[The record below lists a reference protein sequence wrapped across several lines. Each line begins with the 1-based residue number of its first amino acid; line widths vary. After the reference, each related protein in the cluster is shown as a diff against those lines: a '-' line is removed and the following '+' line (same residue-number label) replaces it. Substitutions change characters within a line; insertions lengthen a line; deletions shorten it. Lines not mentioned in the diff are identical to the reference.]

1 MYHAH
6 APPPQPA
13 SLVTRQRSRADSVS
27 SLASS
32 DLSLSSAGSC
42 ASVRDFAAR
51 IRGLQQE
58 NLDLRLVSKSTGH
71 VTTMLT
77 SDWSSTGCEYFCW
90 RRDWGRPSSNLQH
103 SRGHTR
109 PSRGATA
116 SAAPRTLPPLGTRR
130 RRYKLS

>member
-13 SLVTRQRSRADSVS
+13 SLVTRQRSRSRADSVS

-58 NLDLRLVSKSTGH
+58 NLDLRWE
-71 VTTMLT
+71 T
-77 SDWSSTGCEYFCW
+77 S
-90 RRDWGRPSSNLQH
+90 H
-103 SRGHTR
+103 
-109 PSRGATA
+109 
-116 SAAPRTLPPLGTRR
+116 
-130 RRYKLS
+130 

>member
-6 APPPQPA
+6 PPPPQP
-13 SLVTRQRSRADSVS
+13 RQRSRADSVS

-58 NLDLRLVSKSTGH
+58 NLDLRWETE
-71 VTTMLT
+71 T
-77 SDWSSTGCEYFCW
+77 S
-90 RRDWGRPSSNLQH
+90 
-103 SRGHTR
+103 
-109 PSRGATA
+109 
-116 SAAPRTLPPLGTRR
+116 PLDRVPQ
-130 RRYKLS
+130 Y